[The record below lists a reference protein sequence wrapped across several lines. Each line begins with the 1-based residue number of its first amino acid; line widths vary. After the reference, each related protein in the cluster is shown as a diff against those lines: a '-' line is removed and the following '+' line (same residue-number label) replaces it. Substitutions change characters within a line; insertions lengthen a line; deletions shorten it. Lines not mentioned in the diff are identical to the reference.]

1 MLVKD
6 TYSMYFHYMNLQYT
20 FKQSD
25 IFSYLHQ
32 LSKMNA
38 EEEKMYKLVV
48 ALRCPDKGT
57 QFTLYRPSFEQE
69 SSTICNQRCF
79 KTIFVYVNQY
89 EVSMVPPFLVELIG

>member
-69 SSTICNQRCF
+69 LFNHMQSTMLQNHFCLRQSIRGFYGSSISC
-79 KTIFVYVNQY
+79 
-89 EVSMVPPFLVELIG
+89 